1 MCSTFMPEYFYS
13 GTVSTLC
20 FLFTL
25 APEQS
30 ILCFSLLISHLKKA
44 SGKEIW
50 SICVENYLSGTQGLR
65 RTPFYANTRALFR
78 GTKRLAVTRPQLSF
92 LQPLCRRKAPS
103 EWTLASVFSSCSNT
117 HRFFL
122 FSCLLVKSPPDLDAG
137 DFEYDVFLT
146 YCRKD
151 FSWVDKELLPLFNHN
166 QVKYCVDFIH
176 FELGKAFL
184 QSMVEGIY
192 KSRKVLAVWSANYAS
207 SKYCKQELDYALQ
220 RSFEKSDTAVIII
233 RIDWTDPTRLPKTL
247 RTKTFLDY
255 YDSAERK
262 GWEKRLIRHLKPPKQ
277 PKKMI
282 VSIVWEQ
289 SVRDRTLH
297 YSEIAERN
305 GWETTLTRH
314 LKPPKPMVVSTV
326 WEPFVGELTLHYS
339 DSAERKEW
347 ETLAL
352 TLEEIYKN

>member
-1 MCSTFMPEYFYS
+1 MSIPEHCSDEPSVQPLPDLSCPFCNPSVEEKP
-13 GTVSTLC
+13 LRNQRQ
-20 FLFTL
+20 L
-25 APEQS
+25 A
-30 ILCFSLLISHLKKA
+30 
-44 SGKEIW
+44 
-50 SICVENYLSGTQGLR
+50 
-65 RTPFYANTRALFR
+65 
-78 GTKRLAVTRPQLSF
+78 SF
-92 LQPLCRRKAPS
+92 LLVPILI
-103 EWTLASVFSSCSNT
+103 VF
-117 HRFFL
+117 

-146 YCRKD
+146 YSRKD

-255 YDSAERK
+255 HDSAERK
-262 GWEKRLIRHLKPPKQ
+262 GWEKRLIQHLKPPKQ

-282 VSIVWEQ
+282 VSIV
-289 SVRDRTLH
+289 
-297 YSEIAERN
+297 
-305 GWETTLTRH
+305 
-314 LKPPKPMVVSTV
+314 
-326 WEPFVGELTLHYS
+326 
-339 DSAERKEW
+339 
-347 ETLAL
+347 
-352 TLEEIYKN
+352 

>member
-1 MCSTFMPEYFYS
+1 MRSTFMPEFFYS

-20 FLFTL
+20 FVFIL

-30 ILCFSLLISHLKKA
+30 ILCFSLLIPHFKKA
-44 SGKEIW
+44 SDKEIW
-50 SICVENYLSGTQGLR
+50 SICLANYLSGTQGLS
-65 RTPFYANTRALFR
+65 RTPFYVDTRALFR
-78 GTKRLAVTRPQLSF
+78 WTKRLAVTRPQLSF
-92 LQPLCRRKAPS
+92 LQPLSRRKTPS
-103 EWTLASVFSSCSNT
+103 ESTLDSVFSSCSNT
-117 HRFFL
+117 HRF

-146 YCRKD
+146 YSRKD

-255 YDSAERK
+255 HDSAERK

-282 VSIVWEQ
+282 VSIVWEPI
-289 SVRDRTLH
+289 VGDRTLH
-297 YSEIAERN
+297 YSDIAERN

-314 LKPPKPMVVSTV
+314 LKPPQQMVVSIV
-326 WEPFVGELTLHYS
+326 WEPFVGERALHYS
-339 DSAERKEW
+339 DSAERKGW
-347 ETLAL
+347 ETL
-352 TLEEIYKN
+352 TLNLQEIYKN

>member
-1 MCSTFMPEYFYS
+1 MCRELLIGYSRPEQNTILCRYPSTVQVNQAFSRYQTS
-13 GTVSTLC
+13 TVLFAIPLQKKNPFGINASQRLF
-20 FLFTL
+20 FLF
-25 APEQS
+25 QYS
-30 ILCFSLLISHLKKA
+30 
-44 SGKEIW
+44 
-50 SICVENYLSGTQGLR
+50 
-65 RTPFYANTRALFR
+65 
-78 GTKRLAVTRPQLSF
+78 SF
-92 LQPLCRRKAPS
+92 
-103 EWTLASVFSSCSNT
+103 F
-117 HRFFL
+117 

-176 FELGKAFL
+176 SELGKAFL

-282 VSIVWEQ
+282 VSIV
-289 SVRDRTLH
+289 
-297 YSEIAERN
+297 
-305 GWETTLTRH
+305 
-314 LKPPKPMVVSTV
+314 
-326 WEPFVGELTLHYS
+326 
-339 DSAERKEW
+339 
-347 ETLAL
+347 
-352 TLEEIYKN
+352 